1 MVLIPRDVSLY
12 EFPTPA
18 DHVVECLDDRP
29 EDQFVSLGVRQPVVC
44 PCFGLLPEVEKYAV
58 APVGGQVAADD
69 FAVEI
74 GRYRGLDACRVQ
86 CLKAPVPARR
96 RARPDMQSR
105 AVSNRGIRLT
115 GRMSAFVD
123 FALYAFDADLAQ
135 QVEPPLQSGIP
146 RSKPPA

>member
-1 MVLIPRDVSLY
+1 MRGLVLIPRDVSLY
-12 EFPTPA
+12 EFPTPT

-74 GRYRGLDACRVQ
+74 GRYQTGGLLRG
-86 CLKAPVPARR
+86 VPLGRG
-96 RARPDMQSR
+96 ARPAAQGRHRMR
-105 AVSNRGIRLT
+105 TARNRRTLT
-115 GRMSAFVD
+115 
-123 FALYAFDADLAQ
+123 
-135 QVEPPLQSGIP
+135 SGL
-146 RSKPPA
+146 

>member
-44 PCFGLLPEVEKYAV
+44 PCFGLLPEVEKYAI

-86 CLKAPVPARR
+86 CRR
-96 RARPDMQSR
+96 LLSP
-105 AVSNRGIRLT
+105 RGDA
-115 GRMSAFVD
+115 GR
-123 FALYAFDADLAQ
+123 
-135 QVEPPLQSGIP
+135 
-146 RSKPPA
+146 